1 MKNSKSNQSDDYQ
14 KEQPENGSEN
24 SENAVA
30 DDLVSLEALVNVLIR
45 NGICTAEEL
54 FEEERTRR
62 LYLSS
67 VKDISIVKT
76 DGSADSHQG
85 SSDKSNRSWLKR
97 KMSKRRWTRKLGAIF
112 FDWEWKKVRNN
123 RNNKGATQV
132 ENFKK

>member
-1 MKNSKSNQSDDYQ
+1 MENSKSNQSHDYQ

-24 SENAVA
+24 SENPVA

-67 VKDISIVKT
+67 VKDISIVQT
-76 DGSADSHQG
+76 DGSADSNQG
-85 SSDKSNRSWLKR
+85 SSAKRNRSWLKR
-97 KMSKRRWTRKLGAIF
+97 KMSKRRWTRKLGAVF
-112 FDWEWKKVRNN
+112 LGWEWRKVKAQD
-123 RNNKGATQV
+123 NKGVMQV
-132 ENFKK
+132 ENLKK

>member
-14 KEQPENGSEN
+14 KEQGENGSEN
-24 SENAVA
+24 SGNPVA

-54 FEEERTRR
+54 FEEERRRR

-76 DGSADSHQG
+76 DGSADSYQG
-85 SSDKSNRSWLKR
+85 SSAKSNRSWLKR
-97 KMSKRRWTRKLGAIF
+97 EMSKRRWTRKFGAIF
-112 FDWEWKKVRNN
+112 FGWEWKKVRNK
-123 RNNKGATQV
+123 RNSKGAIQV
-132 ENFKK
+132 EKFKK

>member
-30 DDLVSLEALVNVLIR
+30 DDLVSLEALINVLIR

-62 LYLSS
+62 LYLNS

-76 DGSADSHQG
+76 HGSADSHQR
-85 SSDKSNRSWLKR
+85 SSDKRNRSWLKR
-97 KMSKRRWTRKLGAIF
+97 EMSKRRWTRKFGAVF
-112 FDWEWKKVRNN
+112 FGWEWRKL
-123 RNNKGATQV
+123 RNNKGAIQV
-132 ENFKK
+132 ESFKK

>member
-54 FEEERTRR
+54 FEEEQTRR
-62 LYLSS
+62 LYLNS

-97 KMSKRRWTRKLGAIF
+97 KMSKRRWTRKLAAILLG
-112 FDWEWKKVRNN
+112 WEWKKVRNN
-123 RNNKGATQV
+123 RNNKGAIQV